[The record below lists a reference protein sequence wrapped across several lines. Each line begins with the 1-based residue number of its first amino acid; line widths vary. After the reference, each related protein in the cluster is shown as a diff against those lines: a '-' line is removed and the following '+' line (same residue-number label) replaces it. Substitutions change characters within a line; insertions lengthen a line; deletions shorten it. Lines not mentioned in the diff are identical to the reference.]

1 MLALRPMSPL
11 ACRATSP
18 LGLRPTTPD
27 TSTLG
32 KRGIA
37 PDANFFW
44 AFARLN
50 GPGLPHV
57 PVFQRAASE
66 RKENILKGFEDLCL
80 QANARI
86 WT

>member
-18 LGLRPTTPD
+18 LGLRPTAPD

-50 GPGLPHV
+50 GPGLPRV
-57 PVFQRAASE
+57 PLFQRE
-66 RKENILKGFEDLCL
+66 RKRNNLKGFEDLCL
-80 QANARI
+80 KTKARN
-86 WT
+86 WP